1 MDHDNLSSEEI
12 AKIYSS
18 AMDSKNLVDAAL
30 ADPGAYE
37 YDPGVVLRNVEHL
50 KLVVEWDFWT
60 DEDMTPFHNAIAS
73 ANEN

>member
-1 MDHDNLSSEEI
+1 MRRWLI
-12 AKIYSS
+12 R
-18 AMDSKNLVDAAL
+18 
-30 ADPGAYE
+30 AYE

>member
-1 MDHDNLSSEEI
+1 MDHDNLSAEEI

-18 AMDSKNLVDAAL
+18 AMDSKNLVHAAL

-50 KLVVEWDFWT
+50 KIVVGWDFWT
-60 DEDMTPFHNAIAS
+60 DENLTPFHDAIEAGS
-73 ANEN
+73 E